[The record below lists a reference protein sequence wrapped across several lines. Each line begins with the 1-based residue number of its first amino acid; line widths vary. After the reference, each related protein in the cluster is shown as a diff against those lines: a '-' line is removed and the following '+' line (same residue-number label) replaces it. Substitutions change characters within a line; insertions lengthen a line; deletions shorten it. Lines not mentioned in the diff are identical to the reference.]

1 MSNLKAS
8 MTPEP
13 KKNVLHIDDLLLDV
27 IIIIFV
33 KSEL

>member
-1 MSNLKAS
+1 MANLKAS

-13 KKNVLHIDDLLLDV
+13 KSVLHIDDLLLDV
-27 IIIIFV
+27 TIIIFV